1 VAARASQAP
10 QGAPAFQQLQA
21 TAVPPV
27 RERMAVGLAPGRV
40 AAGPM
45 REAMAARPVREAM
58 ATRQVREAM
67 AALRARQ
74 ETALRA
80 QAERAPMPAVVV
92 PPAAAY
98 L

>member
-1 VAARASQAP
+1 VAARASQEL

-21 TAVPPV
+21 TAVPRV
-27 RERMAVGLAPGRV
+27 RARVAVDLAPARV
-40 AAGPM
+40 VVGPM
-45 REAMAARPVREAM
+45 
-58 ATRQVREAM
+58 REAM

-80 QAERAPMPAVVV
+80 QAARVPMRAVMV

-98 L
+98 Q